1 MSHTY
6 RTQLDRLES
15 IEGDGTDLVTLTVPP
30 ESALGPVRDRIARE
44 HADAENIK
52 SDQTRDR
59 VQQALRRLQ
68 RLLRQYAETPANG
81 LVLYAGV
88 VDGDLF
94 SSVFDD
100 LPNPVPESIY
110 RCDDHFDVTPLR
122 DATMAAETFGLIVVE
137 RGRAAVGRLVGDH
150 VHVVRAFES
159 QVMGD
164 TRAGGQSAQRF
175 QRERKRQ
182 KHEFFTEVAS
192 TAADA
197 FLGDDPTSGVVVG
210 GTHGTVKTF
219 VSDAYLDHRLDEQ
232 VLGTYAVE
240 YATEQGLH
248 QLVEKAAQE
257 LLDAT
262 QRETRARLDEFY
274 ERLREGTTVAYGADE
289 VEQAAAWG
297 AVDTALLADTL
308 SQNRHDEIETAVT
321 QQGGDVHVV
330 PTTSERGTQFA
341 DAFDGI
347 GALLR
352 YPVN

>member
-1 MSHTY
+1 MLRTY
-6 RTQLDRLES
+6 QSKIETLES
-15 IEGDGTDLVTLTVPP
+15 ISGTGTELVTLTVPP
-30 ESALGPVRDRIARE
+30 DTTLASVRSRIARE

-52 SDQTRDR
+52 SDQTRTR
-59 VQQALRRLQ
+59 VQQALDRLQ
-68 RLLRQYAETPANG
+68 RLLQQYTGPPANG
-81 LVLYAGV
+81 LILYAGV

-94 SSVFDD
+94 SAVFDD
-100 LPNPVPESIY
+100 LPNPVPASIY

-122 DATMAAETFGLIVVE
+122 DATMAGETFGLVVVE
-137 RGRAAVGRLVGDH
+137 RGRAAVGRLVGDN
-150 VHVVRAFES
+150 VQVVRTVES

-175 QRERKRQ
+175 QRERQRQ
-182 KHEFFTEVAS
+182 KHEFFTEVAA

-197 FLGDDPTSGVVVG
+197 FLGDDPVSGVAVG
-210 GTHGTVKTF
+210 GTHGTAKTF
-219 VSDAYLDHRLDEQ
+219 VADEYLDHRLQDA

-262 QRETRARLDEFY
+262 QRETRALLDEFY
-274 ERLREGTTVAYGADE
+274 ERLREGDTVAYGRDD
-289 VEQAAAWG
+289 VEQAATWG

-308 SQNRHDEIETAVT
+308 SQDRHDEIETAVS
-321 QQGGDVHVV
+321 QQGGEVYVV
-330 PTTSERGTQFA
+330 PTTVERGTQFA
-341 DAFDGI
+341 DAFGGV